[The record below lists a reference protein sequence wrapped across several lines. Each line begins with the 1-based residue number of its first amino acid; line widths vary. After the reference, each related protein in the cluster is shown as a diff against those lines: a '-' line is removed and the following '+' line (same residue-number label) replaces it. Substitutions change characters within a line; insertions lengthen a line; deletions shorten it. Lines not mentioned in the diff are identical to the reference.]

1 MAKFLTLL
9 MLLISL
15 SVSGATNIRGTT
27 NSYDDVPM
35 EVTCL
40 GKYTGVFHSF
50 IYFARNETDKN
61 YYAIRTAWL
70 LTYPGKLK
78 NKLKEAN
85 MTVFDKNP
93 AGSKCGWTLRARI
106 TNVGAGTGYVY
117 TKSAEVQEVS
127 DIATHI
133 LSSTYPVLEMA
144 LVVIPVITIVLA
156 VLGMYSYYQFDGY
169 NSYSRA

>member
-15 SVSGATNIRGTT
+15 SVSDATNIRSTT
-27 NSYDDVPM
+27 NNYDDVPM

-61 YYAIRTAWL
+61 YYVIRTAWL

-93 AGSKCGWTLRARI
+93 AGNNCGWTLRARI
-106 TNVGAGTGYVY
+106 TDIGVGTGYVY

-133 LSSTYPVLEMA
+133 LSNTYPVLEMM
-144 LVVIPVITIVLA
+144 LIVMPTLA
-156 VLGMYSYYQFDGY
+156 VLGLCIYAQSSEC